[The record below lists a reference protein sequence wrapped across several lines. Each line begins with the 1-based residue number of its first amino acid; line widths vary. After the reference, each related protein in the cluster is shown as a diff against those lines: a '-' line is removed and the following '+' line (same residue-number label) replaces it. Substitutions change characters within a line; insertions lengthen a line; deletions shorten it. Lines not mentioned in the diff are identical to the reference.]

1 MSETFSAAL
10 IAGGR
15 SRRMG
20 TDKAF
25 LAWEGR
31 PLWEYQM
38 AKLQGLTPHELFLS
52 CRTEQNFP
60 AVPDIIPVEDEWPDA
75 GPLGG
80 VGSCLRICSAP
91 LLVVL
96 GIDLPLL
103 PAALLRHLL
112 TESTPNCGAVIM
124 NSEGEYYEPLAAV
137 YPRAMLAVAEE
148 QIAGGRLS
156 MQAFIRSGVER
167 GLLHTPSQTVERDWF
182 KNMNTPDDLRSL

>member
-25 LAWEGR
+25 LTWKGR
-31 PLWEYQM
+31 PLWEHQM
-38 AKLQGLTPHELFLS
+38 AKLRELAPHELFLS
-52 CRTEQNFP
+52 CRREQGFP
-60 AVPDIIPVEDEWPDA
+60 AIPDIIPVEDEWPDA

-80 VGSCLRICSAP
+80 IGSCLRLCSTP

-103 PAALLRHLL
+103 PAGLLHDLL
-112 TESTPNCGAVIM
+112 TESTPQCGAVIM
-124 NSEGEYYEPLAAV
+124 NGEGEYYEPLAAV
-137 YPRAMLAVAEE
+137 YPRAMLALAEE
-148 QIAGGRLS
+148 QIAGGHLS
-156 MQAFIRSGVER
+156 MQAFIRFGAER
-167 GLLHTPSQTVERDWF
+167 GLLRVPALTLEKEWF
-182 KNMNTPDDLRSL
+182 TNLNAPDDVPQF